1 MGVVGTG
8 QITLYDQNDSP
19 VASLSLDRCSLPA
32 DASGV
37 VTDFSAAVTTLAI
50 NRGGIDESNLWTVTV
65 IKSAGLTGTLS
76 EKTFTVSG
84 LTTDAGYVDFTATR
98 PGFANL
104 TKRFDVGKIKQ
115 GIQGSQGVDAPKC
128 LGLYDYASR
137 ASITGMVEGSLAV
150 LYSLVEGERGIYAY
164 VSSAWTRQASPT
176 PDQISRCFLYVID
189 AVRQGYGVSSDYIG
203 ESSVSFEI
211 LLAKFIYALR
221 IRLGDTGAI
230 FSGGY
235 DENGNIS
242 HDGDGN
248 DLPGAF
254 ISGTGAFAGVGAV
267 FKSLTA
273 NLLKTLVEYSGSWVM
288 GSWGSYSVVESVA
301 VWNLSATLLPDGK
314 VVCVYRDEA
323 TNRLRQKIRNANG
336 TWGVYSEIT
345 DYNARDISLATLPDG
360 RVLCVHGVS
369 FDNFLRQK
377 VRDVTGVWGQT
388 TVIDSLSGSYPSV
401 AVLPDGKVLCVSIGP
416 SGYLYQRIREIDG
429 TWGSASAIESATCDY
444 PSVAVLSDGSV
455 LCIYR
460 DYSTGYLRQ
469 KIRDTNGTW
478 GSYSVI
484 ENVNSS
490 TSSLAVLPDGSVLC
504 IYRDYSTG
512 YLRQKIRDTNG
523 TWGSYFVIESVNSG
537 FPSSVVLLDGKILCL
552 YRDFSGT
559 AYLRQK
565 IDSSAYSSI
574 PVGTFETQVGA
585 GIINVGQNSNGTYI
599 KLSDGT
605 MICYGIKSIISQEW
619 SANSTINLPTPFVNT
634 DYVALITLAAG
645 TAEHAVTYNNSGYKS
660 VSAFTCYTPYSP
672 AGTYLSTSWMAIGRW
687 K

>member
-164 VSSAWTRQASPT
+164 VSSAWTRQVSPT

-429 TWGSASAIESATCDY
+429 IWGSASAIESATCDY

-484 ENVNSS
+484 ENANSS

-512 YLRQKIRDTNG
+512 
-523 TWGSYFVIESVNSG
+523 
-537 FPSSVVLLDGKILCL
+537 
-552 YRDFSGT
+552 
-559 AYLRQK
+559 
-565 IDSSAYSSI
+565 
-574 PVGTFETQVGA
+574 
-585 GIINVGQNSNGTYI
+585 
-599 KLSDGT
+599 
-605 MICYGIKSIISQEW
+605 
-619 SANSTINLPTPFVNT
+619 
-634 DYVALITLAAG
+634 
-645 TAEHAVTYNNSGYKS
+645 
-660 VSAFTCYTPYSP
+660 
-672 AGTYLSTSWMAIGRW
+672 
-687 K
+687 

>member
-267 FKSLTA
+267 FKSLIA

-429 TWGSASAIESATCDY
+429 TWGSASAIENATCDY
-444 PSVAVLSDGSV
+444 PSV
-455 LCIYR
+455 
-460 DYSTGYLRQ
+460 
-469 KIRDTNGTW
+469 
-478 GSYSVI
+478 
-484 ENVNSS
+484 
-490 TSSLAVLPDGSVLC
+490 AVLPDGSVLC

-512 YLRQKIRDTNG
+512 YLRQKIRDTSG
-523 TWGSYFVIESVNSG
+523 TWGSYSVIESVNSG
-537 FPSSVVLLDGKILCL
+537 FPSPVVLLDGKILCL

>member
-19 VASLSLDRCSLPA
+19 VASLSLDRCGLPA

-429 TWGSASAIESATCDY
+429 IWGSASAIESATCDY
-444 PSVAVLSDGSV
+444 PSVAVLS
-455 LCIYR
+455 
-460 DYSTGYLRQ
+460 
-469 KIRDTNGTW
+469 
-478 GSYSVI
+478 
-484 ENVNSS
+484 
-490 TSSLAVLPDGSVLC
+490 DGSVLC

-574 PVGTFETQVGA
+574 PVGTFETRVGA

-645 TAEHAVTYNNSGYKS
+645 TAAHAVTYNNSGYKS

>member
-19 VASLSLDRCSLPA
+19 VASLSLDRCGLPA

-267 FKSLTA
+267 FKSLVAKT
-273 NLLKTLVEYSGSWVM
+273 LKTDVLYKGSWLL
-288 GSWGSYSVVESVA
+288 GTWGSSSIITSPGYFSSYNATTLADGSVVLLYRGTSGYLAQKIRSSAGTWGAASVIESVLIQSPSVAILPDGRLLCVYVNQTTGNLMQKIRGTDGAWGASSA
-301 VWNLSATLLPDGK
+301 VGVSGAYSAISILPDGK
-314 VVCVYRDEA
+314 VVCVYQDGSVNLLEIIREA
-323 TNRLRQKIRNANG
+323 NGSWGTAAVIESSASYYPSLVTLSDGSVACVYYTTAKYLRQKIRAING
-336 TWGVYSEIT
+336 TWGAYSNIE
-345 DYNARDISLATLPDG
+345 SLTGNTTASLLLLPDD
-360 RVLCVHGVS
+360 RVLCAYWD
-369 FDNFLRQK
+369 F
-377 VRDVTGVWGQT
+377 
-388 TVIDSLSGSYPSV
+388 
-401 AVLPDGKVLCVSIGP
+401 
-416 SGYLYQRIREIDG
+416 
-429 TWGSASAIESATCDY
+429 
-444 PSVAVLSDGSV
+444 
-455 LCIYR
+455 
-460 DYSTGYLRQ
+460 STGYLRQ
-469 KIRDTNGTW
+469 KIRETNGTW
-478 GSYSVI
+478 GVYSVF
-484 ENVNSS
+484 ESASS
-490 TSSLAVLPDGSVLC
+490 SYPALA
-504 IYRDYSTG
+504 
-512 YLRQKIRDTNG
+512 K
-523 TWGSYFVIESVNSG
+523 
-537 FPSSVVLLDGKILCL
+537 LLDGKLLCVF
-552 YRDFSGT
+552 DSGGSIK
-559 AYLRQK
+559 QK
-565 IDSSAYSSI
+565 IDTSAYSSI
-574 PVGTFETQVGA
+574 PIGAFETQVGA
-585 GIINVGQNSNGTYI
+585 GIVEIGQNSNGTYI